1 MKKYGRKEAIRQVSR
16 QQSDLLEGALY
27 QFLFPLL
34 KELNQILDRR
44 LVGNFLGTIMALVS
58 HRHRNQGLVLSELGG
73 YLLPAYQAPAGTK
86 RLSRLLHSPRWHW
99 QQLLDFLWKR
109 ADVRLKELQKRQEA
123 ALLLWDESVV
133 EKSESLHLAGLSPVR
148 SMKAARLKRIK
159 PGYFNPPGGRPIFV
173 PGWHWLSLVLVGM
186 QGVPVLATMRWWSTR
201 GVKATDKRSVERE
214 VMRFISEQWGQ
225 MVIHVW
231 DRGFAGTPWL
241 TMAFVHSARFV
252 MRWPK
257 YYRLCPPDGE
267 PRVAWQLSRG
277 KRSWG
282 HRLLW
287 DARRRC
293 QRKVGVIAIPVLD
306 PVHRQPLTL
315 VVARRGQ
322 GQTPWYILTNEPVHN
337 EADAWRIVL
346 IYARRWQV
354 EMCLRFN
361 KCELAFES
369 PRIQRWDALLKLLL
383 MTTLVYAFLL
393 SLLKAVFL
401 ALREQLLRF
410 WGHRTG
416 QRYREAS
423 LPLYR
428 LRAALSRL
436 WLTHPPPFLQSLSS
450 G

>member
-1 MKKYGRKEAIRQVSR
+1 MKKHTDKARIAQVGQQQAAVLEAAV
-16 QQSDLLEGALY
+16 Y
-27 QFLFPLL
+27 QFLYPLL
-34 KELNQILDRR
+34 QNLNQRLDRR
-44 LVGNFLGTIMALVS
+44 LVGNFLGTILAIIR

-73 YLLPAYQAPAGTK
+73 YLLPAHQAPAGTK

-99 QQLLDFLWKR
+99 QQLLDFLWRR
-109 ADVRLKELQKRQEA
+109 AEERLDELQTKKET
-123 ALLLWDESVV
+123 ALLLWDESVL

-148 SMKAARLKRIK
+148 STKAVRLKRIK
-159 PGYFNPPGGRPIFV
+159 PGYFNPPGGRPLFV
-173 PGWHWLSLVLVGM
+173 PGWHWLSLVLLGM
-186 QGVPVLATMRWWSTR
+186 KGPPTLATMRWWSTR
-201 GVKATDKRSVERE
+201 GHQASSKRDVERD
-214 VMRFISEQWGQ
+214 VLRMVSDKWGQ
-225 MVIHVW
+225 KVIHVW

-241 TMAFVHSARFV
+241 TLAFVHAVRFV

-257 YYRLCPPDGE
+257 QYRLAFEESE
-267 PRVAWQLSRG
+267 PRPAWQLSRG

-282 HRLLW
+282 HRYLW

-293 QRKVGVIAIPVLD
+293 QRKVGVLALPVVD
-306 PVHRQPLTL
+306 PTFNQPLTL

-322 GQTPWYILTNEPVHN
+322 GQAPWYILTTEPVLN
-337 EADAWRIVL
+337 EDDAWRIVL

-361 KCELAFES
+361 KCELGFES

-393 SLLKAVFL
+393 TLLHSLWAEFRDRLFRL
-401 ALREQLLRF
+401 

-416 QRYREAS
+416 QRYRDAS
-423 LPLYR
+423 IPLYR
-428 LRAALSRL
+428 LRDALSRL
-436 WLTHPPPFLQSLSS
+436 WLTHPPPFLLTLSS